1 MYKFCKRLLDIFLS
15 SVAIFILLPLF
26 IPIAIILKFTG
37 EGEVFYLQERVG
49 LNNKAIKIFKFAT
62 MLKNSENIG
71 SGIYTAKNDSRILPL
86 GSFLRKTKINELPQI
101 LNIFF
106 GDISIVGPRPLI
118 RKTFDLYDLST
129 RKIISSMK
137 PGLTGVGSI
146 FFRNEDELL
155 QKSILPLEE
164 FYAKNITPY
173 KAKLEIWY
181 FNNRSFYCDLKIIF
195 LTVWV
200 ILFSKSKLA
209 EKFLKNLPKSKDI
222 S

>member
-118 RKTFDLYDLST
+118 RKTFDLYDLSS

-209 EKFLKNLPKSKDI
+209 EKFLKNLPKSMDI